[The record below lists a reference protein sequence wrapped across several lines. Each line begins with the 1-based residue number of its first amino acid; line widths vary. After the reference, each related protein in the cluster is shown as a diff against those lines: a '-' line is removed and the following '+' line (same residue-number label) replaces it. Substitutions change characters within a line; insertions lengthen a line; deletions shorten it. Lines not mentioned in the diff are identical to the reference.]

1 MMFKIKIAELVIEID
16 NRYSA
21 VEKLCKDYIVESGDS
36 IFCVR
41 ASDEDIAKEK
51 QYGGSL
57 DQYCESVCIYRNI
70 VKKLPLYDVFFL
82 HAAVVE
88 VDGRSYAFMAK
99 SGTGK
104 TTHVKLWCDHF
115 GERARI
121 VNGDKPILRF
131 SGRELMAYGTPWCGK
146 EGYNINTS
154 TPIQGLCFIERS
166 EKNSIRTMNS
176 AEVIS
181 KIFHQMIMP
190 EEERC
195 VSKVLEFLDN
205 LVHLKKIWVLECNI
219 SQEAVK
225 VSYEAMSKK
234 LYEE

>member
-1 MMFKIKIAELVIEID
+1 
-16 NRYSA
+16 
-21 VEKLCKDYIVESGDS
+21 
-36 IFCVR
+36 
-41 ASDEDIAKEK
+41 
-51 QYGGSL
+51 
-57 DQYCESVCIYRNI
+57 
-70 VKKLPLYDVFFL
+70 
-82 HAAVVE
+82 
-88 VDGRSYAFMAK
+88 
-99 SGTGK
+99 
-104 TTHVKLWCDHF
+104 
-115 GERARI
+115 
-121 VNGDKPILRF
+121 
-131 SGRELMAYGTPWCGK
+131 MAYGTPWCGK

-205 LVHLKKIWVLECNI
+205 LVQLKKIWVLECNI

-234 LYEE
+234 SYEE

>member
-1 MMFKIKIAELVIEID
+1 MFKIKLAGLVIEID

-21 VEKLCKDYIVESGDS
+21 VERLCKDYIVESKDS
-36 IFCVR
+36 IFRVR
-41 ASDEDIAKEK
+41 ASDEDILKEK
-51 QYGGSL
+51 QYGGSS

-70 VKKLPLYDVFFL
+70 VKQLPAYDAFFL

-88 VDGRSYAFMAK
+88 VDGRAYAFMAK

-104 TTHVKLWCDHF
+104 TTHVQLWCDHF
-115 GERARI
+115 KERARI

-131 SGRELMAYGTPWCGK
+131 SGEELMAYGTPWCGK

-154 TPIQGLCFIERS
+154 TPIQGMCFIERS
-166 EKNSIRTMNS
+166 DENSIRAMNS
-176 AEVIS
+176 TEVIG

-190 EEERC
+190 EEENC
-195 VSKVLEFLDN
+195 VYKVLEFLDN
-205 LVHLKKIWVLECNI
+205 LIQLKKIWVLNCNI

-225 VSYEAMSKK
+225 VSYEAMSGK
-234 LYEE
+234 LYEV

>member
-1 MMFKIKIAELVIEID
+1 MFKIKLAGLVIEID

-21 VEKLCKDYIVESGDS
+21 VEKLCKDYIVESKDS
-36 IFCVR
+36 IFRVR
-41 ASDEDIAKEK
+41 ASDEDILKEK
-51 QYGGSL
+51 QYGGSS

-70 VKKLPLYDVFFL
+70 VKQLPAYDAFFL

-88 VDGRSYAFMAK
+88 VDGRAYAFMAK

-104 TTHVKLWCDHF
+104 TTHVQLWCDHF
-115 GERARI
+115 KERARI

-131 SGRELMAYGTPWCGK
+131 SGEELMAYGTPWCGK

-154 TPIQGLCFIERS
+154 TPIQGMCFIERS
-166 EKNSIRTMNS
+166 DENSIRAMNS
-176 AEVIS
+176 TEVIG

-190 EEERC
+190 EEENC
-195 VSKVLEFLDN
+195 VYKVLEFLDN
-205 LVHLKKIWVLECNI
+205 LIQLKKIWVLNCNI

-225 VSYEAMSKK
+225 VSYEAMSGK
-234 LYEE
+234 LYEV